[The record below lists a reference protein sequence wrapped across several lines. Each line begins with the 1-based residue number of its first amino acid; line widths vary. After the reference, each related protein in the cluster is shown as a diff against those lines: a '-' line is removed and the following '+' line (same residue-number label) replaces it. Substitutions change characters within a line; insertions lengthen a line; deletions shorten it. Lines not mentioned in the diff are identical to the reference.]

1 MRELFLMPEIQS
13 FDTFV
18 DFSKSHSIGAG
29 DIIIAGRS
37 FLKRFGNEIPVE
49 TVALCLED
57 YGAGEPTDIQ
67 FEAIQKDVRKAE
79 YKRMVAIGGGS
90 VIDVAKALCVADGR
104 NMDQLFEEEPSKL
117 TRKMT
122 LILVPTTCGTG
133 SEVTVTAVF
142 DRTRLGTKMG
152 LTNNALG
159 GDYAVLIPELLSTL
173 PATIFGTSSID
184 ALIHGI
190 ESFLNIEQGT
200 VGSRVF
206 AEKSIRMII
215 EIYLA
220 IEKEGEG
227 ARNKHLLN
235 MQIASTFAGIAIAN
249 ALPSASHAMGYPFAG
264 KFHRPHGEA
273 CYVFLDATLKKYLA
287 DVRSRKV
294 NDEQLSIWNSFIG
307 ILSDALEIHNSSDE
321 AILERLNSLMGLI
334 TEKKSLKE
342 YGATQ
347 KDCEGFGRDCYL
359 KQQRLLGC
367 AFTKFSEEE
376 LIDTFLSVW

>member
-1 MRELFLMPEIQS
+1 MPEIQS
-13 FDTFV
+13 FDTFTA
-18 DFSKSHSIGAG
+18 FSKAHSIAGG

-37 FLKRFGNEIPVE
+37 FLKRFGDEIPAE

-57 YGAGEPTDIQ
+57 YGQGEPTDIQ
-67 FEAIQKDVRKAE
+67 FEAIQKDVINGE
-79 YKRMVAIGGGS
+79 YKRMIAIGGGS
-90 VIDVAKALCVADGR
+90 VLDVAKALCAADGR
-104 NMDQLFEEEPSKL
+104 DMDQLFEEEPSKL
-117 TRKMT
+117 IKRTT

-152 LTNNALG
+152 ITNNSLG

-190 ESFLNIEQGT
+190 ESFLNVEQGT
-200 VGSRVF
+200 MGSRIF
-206 AEKSIRMII
+206 AERSIRMII
-215 EIYLA
+215 EVYLA
-220 IEKEGEG
+220 LEKDGMDG
-227 ARNKHLLN
+227 RNKHLLD
-235 MQIASTFAGIAIAN
+235 MQRASTFAGIAIAN

-287 DVRSRKV
+287 DVRDRKV
-294 NDEQLSIWNSFIG
+294 NNEQLSIWNSFIG
-307 ILSDALEIHNSSDE
+307 ILSDALEMHDSDDE
-321 AILERLNSLMGLI
+321 AILERLNNLMGSI

-347 KDCEGFGRDCYL
+347 KDCEEFGRDCYS

-367 AFTKFSEEE
+367 AFTKFSEKE
-376 LIDTFLSVW
+376 LVDAFLSVW